1 MQSQKPA
8 ADMVATSIFSI
19 QSDDDSGH
27 LLLVVVVVVIVV
39 VAVAVVY
46 AISLFH
52 RSTDFNCDLNKEVML
67 LWLHPSFPYSLR

>member
-27 LLLVVVVVVIVV
+27 LLLVVVIVV